1 MHRKFGAILFLTIS
15 ILLTSGCGKNPQK
28 KEGYKPII
36 GLSLDSLVVERWR
49 RDVDTFTRAVE
60 DLDATVKLRI
70 ANQDADTQISQVKEL
85 VSSGIDALVV
95 IPNDAV
101 KLSDICKQVKRKG
114 IPVISYDR
122 LVYNANVDLYI
133 SFDNERVGSLM
144 AEEAVKIVPK
154 GNYVVING
162 AITDNNSYMIN
173 RGIHS
178 VLDPEI
184 QNGNIVLLKEI
195 WPNDWI
201 SDEVKDRFEQVLS
214 EYADKNIDVVLCGN
228 DMLAETVIALLSENR
243 LIGTTKV
250 FGQDAELSAC
260 QRIAEGSQYG
270 TVYKPID
277 MLALK
282 AAGFAV
288 MLARKEKITT
298 EYTIHDGRYS
308 VPYIKLEPILVTRE
322 NLETTVIKDGFHK
335 REDIFRNISPK
346 SG

>member
-1 MHRKFGAILFLTIS
+1 MHNKFAL
-15 ILLTSGCGKNPQK
+15 ILLMSLLIVLFSDCGNNPQK
-28 KEGYKPII
+28 EEGYKPII

-49 RDVDTFTRAVE
+49 RDVDIFTQAVE

-70 ANQDADTQISQVKEL
+70 ANQDAGTQIYQIKEL
-85 VSSGIDALVV
+85 VNSGIDAQVI
-95 IPNDAV
+95 IPNDAE
-101 KLSDICKQVKRKG
+101 KLSEICKQVRRKG

-144 AEEAVKIVPK
+144 AEEAIKSVPR

-173 RGIHS
+173 KGIHAI
-178 VLDPEI
+178 LDQEI
-184 QNGNIVLLKEI
+184 QKGNIQLLQEI

-201 SDEVKDRFEQVLS
+201 SDEVKVRFEQVLN
-214 EYADKNIDVVLCGN
+214 EYADRNIDVVLCGN
-228 DMLAETVIALLSENR
+228 DMLAETVINLLSEIR
-243 LIGTTKV
+243 LVGTTLV

-277 MLALK
+277 ALALK

-288 MLARKEKITT
+288 MLAKKEKITT
-298 EYTIHDGRYS
+298 EYTIYDGRYH
-308 VPYIKLEPILVTRE
+308 VPYFKLEPVLVTRK
-322 NLETTVIKDGFHK
+322 NLEATVIKDGFHK
-335 REDIFRNISPK
+335 REAIFRNVTTNP
-346 SG
+346 G